1 MGKPPPEDVLALINE
16 EKHAQIQREIKRMA
30 SKVAARKLN
39 RMGMPTDGTIPLKME
54 IVEEIER
61 KNKEEKLQQR
71 IAHRN
76 ETKRLQ
82 EEEELEKTGEVT
94 LEKMTSFL
102 ENTPEE
108 DEDDGVEDRRA
119 LEKEELEKEELT
131 EESEESGDYSGEDE
145 DYDSDEDED
154 EKLDQLMEHLKNHD
168 EPERVPITVAQTKAQ
183 TEPVVTTK
191 DPIAL
196 EFEAM
201 QAELRAQI
209 DEARRDTEKLTDS
222 IDSRLSIIDTEEDDV
237 ETMVEKIDPYDD
249 VSKLVDSIIGSV
261 DNKKGGD
268 SFDTDYNDQDSD
280 EGAEG
285 DLFENANKR
294 YMNRLSKIFNDGP
307 DNSAESPIGGAS
319 WWEVEGKNEELRLN
333 EKPSLGQNHNDPH
346 GLDDKKWYRVECSK
360 VAKNG

>member
-82 EEEELEKTGEVT
+82 EEEEEDAELEKTGEVT

-119 LEKEELEKEELT
+119 LEKEELEKEKLEKEELT

-168 EPERVPITVAQTKAQ
+168 EPERVPITVTQTKAQ
-183 TEPVVTTK
+183 TEPVVPPKTRLFQSSRQCKRNFGPRSTKRDETLKNSLTPSTVDCRLLTLKRTT
-191 DPIAL
+191 
-196 EFEAM
+196 
-201 QAELRAQI
+201 
-209 DEARRDTEKLTDS
+209 
-222 IDSRLSIIDTEEDDV
+222 
-237 ETMVEKIDPYDD
+237 
-249 VSKLVDSIIGSV
+249 SKLWLKKSILMTTSV
-261 DNKKGGD
+261 NW
-268 SFDTDYNDQDSD
+268 S
-280 EGAEG
+280 
-285 DLFENANKR
+285 
-294 YMNRLSKIFNDGP
+294 I
-307 DNSAESPIGGAS
+307 PITILMRTRT
-319 WWEVEGKNEELRLN
+319 KNLIN
-333 EKPSLGQNHNDPH
+333 
-346 GLDDKKWYRVECSK
+346 
-360 VAKNG
+360 